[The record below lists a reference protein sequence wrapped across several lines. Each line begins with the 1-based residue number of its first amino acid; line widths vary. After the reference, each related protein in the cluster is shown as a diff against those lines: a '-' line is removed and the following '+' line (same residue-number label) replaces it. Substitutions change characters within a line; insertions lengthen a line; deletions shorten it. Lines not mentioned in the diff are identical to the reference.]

1 MEHTTGGF
9 GFWST
14 MLLTPRLVALLGIVL
29 ALCALRVSD
38 AMEFRTTS
46 VSSSPQ
52 WWPPLHP
59 PGDRP
64 WKASDIASEPH
75 ESLTKTSSIAT
86 VASLSG
92 GAAVRTPH
100 QAPSPTTKGTA
111 SCVSWFR
118 PGSTSREKTLA
129 LWLLVWNSLAL
140 GDALLF
146 TFRPSQNLNGYLV
159 GEWGLHTLAMT
170 RMLANCQLGLIASSV
185 LVALTAREPHLKAM
199 FKIMIACTLGAFRAV
214 SRGVADGTIKAPWKT
229 GYASFMT
236 LPPLLLLSYFAF
248 MF

>member
-1 MEHTTGGF
+1 MIRNAVSEILNGSIIFCLRPPHSGSATYNRTSTTNTNLPAPGNHLSCWIDTGGYLEHTTGGF

-14 MLLTPRLVALLGIVL
+14 MLLTPRLVALPGIVL
-29 ALCALRVSD
+29 ALCTLRLSD
-38 AMEFRTTS
+38 AKEFRTTS

-185 LVALTAREPHLKAM
+185 LVALRPGNR
-199 FKIMIACTLGAFRAV
+199 I
-214 SRGVADGTIKAPWKT
+214 
-229 GYASFMT
+229 
-236 LPPLLLLSYFAF
+236 
-248 MF
+248 